1 MLMDLNRFGWAN
13 ASFQVGL
20 TLLGSHA
27 KRALGAC
34 IPPEAF
40 FNATT
45 LADMELLMDEFGASP
60 PTTPGPKE
68 DPFNSGDL
76 LTPATAV
83 LQDPFEG
90 LGGPIFSTPVAETH
104 DPFKTPKAQLE

>member
-1 MLMDLNRFGWAN
+1 MLTDLNRFGWAN

-40 FNATT
+40 FNAT
-45 LADMELLMDEFGASP
+45 LADMELLMNEFGASP
-60 PTTPGPKE
+60 PTTPGSKE
-68 DPFNSGDL
+68 DTFNGGDL
-76 LTPATAV
+76 LTPVAAV
-83 LQDPFEG
+83 
-90 LGGPIFSTPVAETH
+90 
-104 DPFKTPKAQLE
+104 